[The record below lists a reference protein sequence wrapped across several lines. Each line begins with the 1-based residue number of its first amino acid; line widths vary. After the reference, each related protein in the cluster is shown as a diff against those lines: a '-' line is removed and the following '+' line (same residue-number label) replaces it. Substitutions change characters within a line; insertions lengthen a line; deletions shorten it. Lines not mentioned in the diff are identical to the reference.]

1 VAALAVLSACGGGG
15 GGGGGGATEP
25 TPVAIEV
32 SGKGKDVKA
41 TIPETVKG
49 GLVEMT
55 LNNSSDGPR
64 DGQIIRVEG
73 DQSPED
79 VLKQIESEGGPIPDW
94 LQDGGGVGTTPP
106 GKPASVTQNLAEG
119 NYVLVA
125 APEEEG
131 EPATAEFKVEGGEE
145 GELPKTEARIVASE
159 YTFEVEGLKAG
170 ENEVT
175 FENSGQELHH
185 AIGFPINPG
194 KSIDD
199 VKKALSEEGEPSGP
213 PPFDPKG
220 IFGTA
225 VLDGGISQV
234 VNLDLKPGK
243 YAIVCFIQDRKGGPP
258 HVMKGMIKEVEVQ

>member
-1 VAALAVLSACGGGG
+1 MAALAVLSACGG

-41 TIPETVKG
+41 TIPDTVKG
-49 GLVEMT
+49 GLVEMN
-55 LNNSSDGPR
+55 LNNSTDAPR
-64 DGQIIRVEG
+64 DAQIVRIEG
-73 DQSPED
+73 DHSPEEL
-79 VLKQIESEGGPIPDW
+79 LKVIEGGGSIPDW
-94 LQDGGGVGTTPP
+94 LQDGGGVGSTPP
-106 GKPASVTQNLAEG
+106 GKPGSAIQNLAEG
-119 NYVLVA
+119 NYILVA

-145 GELPKTEARIVASE
+145 GELPKTDARIVASE
-159 YTFEVEGLKAG
+159 YTFDVQGLKAG
-170 ENEVT
+170 QNEVT

-185 AIGFPINPG
+185 ALGFPIKPG
-194 KSIDD
+194 KTLDD

-213 PPFDPKG
+213 PPFDPQG

-225 VLDGGISQV
+225 VIDGGISQV

-243 YAIVCFIQDRKGGPP
+243 YAVVCFIQDRKGGPP